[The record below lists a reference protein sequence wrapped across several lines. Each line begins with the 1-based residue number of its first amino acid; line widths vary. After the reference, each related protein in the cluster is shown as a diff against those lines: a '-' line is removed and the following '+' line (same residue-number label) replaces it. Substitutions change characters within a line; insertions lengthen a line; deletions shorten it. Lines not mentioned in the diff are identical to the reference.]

1 MESSSLARTL
11 ATLSVEESEP
21 TPKSGSGVRNS
32 ISSSASAG
40 NGSGRNSSSSLELD
54 DADDDMDFKSVYI
67 GNVNYGTTKFELREH
82 FKDCGN
88 MKRITIPF
96 DPATKQQ
103 RGFAYI
109 EFSSPS
115 EVLRAI
121 KLNGSTF
128 RGRPLKV
135 SLKHRTVPNY
145 KSGAGVGAGV
155 GAGGDGRDRGASS
168 ASNQSDHAERKS
180 FRGAKH
186 SKDKVERPTPVWKV
200 FEGDASTPLE
210 ELEAFL
216 DEYRPSQWTQDKVT
230 WISVRCRGYGIDNND
245 NNSEDDHA
253 DEDDDENLNEDAMLS
268 EWKAICR
275 QRKPTA
281 KDLDELARKHKVV
294 SGKWMIFRNS
304 ETVDDAWTKI
314 ARAVLNN
321 HLGDAAKVSPVSSKP
336 QQSNSHV
343 ICVYVP
349 DFTNT
354 DDVLRVRDALRAL
367 GIDDKI
373 MFKPDAYT
381 HCGIYSKNP
390 WGILTFTHHA

>member
-1 MESSSLARTL
+1 MESSLARTL
-11 ATLSVEESEP
+11 ATLAVDDPEP
-21 TPKSGSGVRNS
+21 LAGSSPKPSSGMRHSSGSG
-32 ISSSASAG
+32 SSVD
-40 NGSGRNSSSSLELD
+40 LD
-54 DADDDMDFKSVYI
+54 DGDDDMDFKSVYI

-82 FKDCGN
+82 FRDCGN
-88 MKRITIPF
+88 MKRITIPC

-128 RGRPLKV
+128 RGRPVKV

-145 KSGAGVGAGV
+145 KGVRE
-155 GAGGDGRDRGASS
+155 GRDRGASTT
-168 ASNQSDHAERKS
+168 SNQSDPADRKS
-180 FRGAKH
+180 HGTRHNKEKA
-186 SKDKVERPTPVWKV
+186 ERPTPVWKE

-210 ELEAFL
+210 DLEAFL
-216 DEYRPSQWTQDKVT
+216 DEYSPSKWTQDKIT
-230 WISVRCRGYGIDNND
+230 WIAVRCRGYGDDDDNNQRP
-245 NNSEDDHA
+245 
-253 DEDDDENLNEDAMLS
+253 DDDGDEELGEVAMVT

-275 QRKPTA
+275 MRKPSA

-294 SGKWMIFRNS
+294 SGKWMIFRNT

-314 ARAVLNN
+314 ARAVLQS
-321 HLGDAAKVSPVSSKP
+321 HLGDAAKVSPVSTKP
-336 QQSNSHV
+336 QQGNSHV

-354 DDVLRVRDALRAL
+354 DDVLRVRDTLRAL